1 MLKPRSILA
10 AAILGV
16 AVHAVAPV
24 TTAAAEGT
32 IPVIVKNTSTY
43 YWRVLLAGARKA
55 GEELG
60 IEIAE
65 LGPQTDSDV
74 NGQISVLENAV
85 ATNPLAVVIAASQYE
100 ALGKPIDEAA
110 TKTTVVGVDSGANSK
125 AYASFITTNNVEGGR
140 AAGEAL
146 AEAIAKAHGE
156 AKGDVMLITSVPGAE
171 SLDQRAEGFKAV
183 LAEKYLD
190 IRIVADKVADGQIV
204 TGLNIA
210 NDVILANPKLRGIF
224 ASSEKMALGVSQAV
238 AENNL
243 QDQIKVVAFDSN
255 EQLVKHLADGIVA
268 ALIIQDPMRMGYEG
282 VKIAYAASKGEDV
295 PEMVD
300 TGVNVITKENME
312 TERSQELLDPKID

>member
-1 MLKPRSILA
+1 MLKTRSLIA
-10 AAILGV
+10 AAIIGL
-16 AVHAVAPV
+16 AAHAATP

-55 GEELG
+55 GDELG

-65 LGPQTDSDV
+65 LGPQTDSDI

-85 ATNPLAVVIAASQYE
+85 ANNPLAVVIAASQYE

-110 TKTTVVGVDSGANSK
+110 TKTIVVGVDSGANSD
-125 AYASFITTNNVEGGR
+125 AYASFVTTNNVEGGR

-146 AEAIAKAHGE
+146 AAAIAKAHGDAE
-156 AKGDVMLITSVPGAE
+156 GDVMLITSVPGAE

-183 LAEKYLD
+183 LADKYPN

-224 ASSEKMALGVSQAV
+224 ASSEKMAVAVSQAV

-243 QDQIKVVAFDSN
+243 QDQIKIVAFDSN
-255 EQLVKHLADGIVA
+255 EQLVQHLADGIVA
-268 ALIIQDPMRMGYEG
+268 ALIIQDPMRMGYDG
-282 VKIAYAASKGEDV
+282 VKIAYAASKGEKV

-300 TGVNVITKENME
+300 TGVNVITQENMGS
-312 TERSQELLDPKID
+312 ERSQELLNPKID

>member
-1 MLKPRSILA
+1 MLKTRSLIA
-10 AAILGV
+10 AAIIGL
-16 AVHAVAPV
+16 AAHAATP

-55 GEELG
+55 GDELG

-65 LGPQTDSDV
+65 LGPQTDSDI

-85 ATNPLAVVIAASQYE
+85 ANNPLAVVIAASQYE

-110 TKTTVVGVDSGANSK
+110 TKTIVVGVDSGANSD
-125 AYASFITTNNVEGGR
+125 AYASFVTTNNVEGGR

-146 AEAIAKAHGE
+146 AAAIAKAHGQAE
-156 AKGDVMLITSVPGAE
+156 GDVMLITSVPGAE

-183 LAEKYLD
+183 LADKYPN

-224 ASSEKMALGVSQAV
+224 ASSEKMAVAVSQAV

-243 QDQIKVVAFDSN
+243 QDQIKIVAFDSN
-255 EQLVKHLADGIVA
+255 EQLVQHLADGIVA
-268 ALIIQDPMRMGYEG
+268 ALIIQDPMRMGYDG
-282 VKIAYAASKGEDV
+282 VKIAYAASKGEKV

-300 TGVNVITKENME
+300 TGVNVITQENMGS
-312 TERSQELLDPKID
+312 ERSQELLNPKID

>member
-1 MLKPRSILA
+1 MLKTRSLIA
-10 AAILGV
+10 AAIIGL
-16 AVHAVAPV
+16 AAHAATP

-55 GEELG
+55 GDELG

-65 LGPQTDSDV
+65 LGPQTDSDI

-85 ATNPLAVVIAASQYE
+85 ANNPLAVVIAASQYE

-110 TKTTVVGVDSGANSK
+110 TKTIVVGVDSGANSD
-125 AYASFITTNNVEGGR
+125 AYASFVTTNNVEGGR

-146 AEAIAKAHGE
+146 AAAIAKAHGDAE
-156 AKGDVMLITSVPGAE
+156 GDVMLITSVPGAE

-183 LAEKYLD
+183 LADKYPD

-224 ASSEKMALGVSQAV
+224 ASSEKMAVAVSQAV

-243 QDQIKVVAFDSN
+243 QDQIKIVAFDSN
-255 EQLVKHLADGIVA
+255 EQLVQHLADGIVA
-268 ALIIQDPMRMGYEG
+268 ALIIQDPMRMGYDG
-282 VKIAYAASKGEDV
+282 VKIAYAASKGEKV

-300 TGVNVITKENME
+300 TGVNVITQENMDS
-312 TERSQELLDPKID
+312 ERSQELLNPKID

>member
-1 MLKPRSILA
+1 MLKTRSLIA
-10 AAILGV
+10 AAIIGL
-16 AVHAVAPV
+16 AAHAATP
-24 TTAAAEGT
+24 TPAAAEGT

-55 GEELG
+55 GDELG

-65 LGPQTDSDV
+65 LGPQTDSDI

-85 ATNPLAVVIAASQYE
+85 ANNPLAVVIAASQYE

-110 TKTTVVGVDSGANSK
+110 TKTIVVGVDSGANSD
-125 AYASFITTNNVEGGR
+125 AYASFVTTNNVEGGR

-146 AEAIAKAHGE
+146 AAAIAKAHGDAE
-156 AKGDVMLITSVPGAE
+156 GDVMLITSVPGAE

-183 LAEKYLD
+183 LADKYPN

-224 ASSEKMALGVSQAV
+224 ASSEKMAVAVSQAV

-243 QDQIKVVAFDSN
+243 QDQIKIVAFDSN
-255 EQLVKHLADGIVA
+255 EQLVQHLADGIVA
-268 ALIIQDPMRMGYEG
+268 ALIIQDPMRMGYDG
-282 VKIAYAASKGEDV
+282 VKIAYAASKGEKV

-300 TGVNVITKENME
+300 TGVNVITQENMGS
-312 TERSQELLDPKID
+312 ERSQELLNPKID

>member
-1 MLKPRSILA
+1 MLKTRSLIA
-10 AAILGV
+10 AAIIGL
-16 AVHAVAPV
+16 AAHAATP

-55 GEELG
+55 GNELG

-65 LGPQTDSDV
+65 LGPQTDSDI

-85 ATNPLAVVIAASQYE
+85 ANNPLAVVIAASQYE

-110 TKTTVVGVDSGANSK
+110 TKTIVVGVDSGANSD
-125 AYASFITTNNVEGGR
+125 AYASFVTTNNVEGGR

-146 AEAIAKAHGE
+146 AAAIAKAHGDAE
-156 AKGDVMLITSVPGAE
+156 GDVMLITSVPGAE

-183 LAEKYLD
+183 LADKYPN

-224 ASSEKMALGVSQAV
+224 ASSEKMAVAVSQAV

-243 QDQIKVVAFDSN
+243 QDQIKIVAFDSN
-255 EQLVKHLADGIVA
+255 EQLVQHLADGIVA
-268 ALIIQDPMRMGYEG
+268 ALIIQDPMRMGYDG
-282 VKIAYAASKGEDV
+282 VKIAYAASKGEKV

-300 TGVNVITKENME
+300 TGVNVITQENMGS
-312 TERSQELLDPKID
+312 ERSQELLNPKID

>member
-1 MLKPRSILA
+1 MLKTRSLIA
-10 AAILGV
+10 AAIIGL
-16 AVHAVAPV
+16 AAHAATP

-55 GEELG
+55 GDELG

-65 LGPQTDSDV
+65 LGPQTDSDI

-85 ATNPLAVVIAASQYE
+85 ANNPLAVVIAASQYE

-110 TKTTVVGVDSGANSK
+110 TKTIVVGVDSGANSD
-125 AYASFITTNNVEGGR
+125 AYASFVTTNNVEGGR

-146 AEAIAKAHGE
+146 AAAIAKAHGDAE
-156 AKGDVMLITSVPGAE
+156 GDVMLITSVPGAE

-183 LAEKYLD
+183 LADKYPK

-224 ASSEKMALGVSQAV
+224 ASSEKMAVAVSQAV

-243 QDQIKVVAFDSN
+243 QDQIKIVAFDSN
-255 EQLVKHLADGIVA
+255 EQLVQHLADGIVA
-268 ALIIQDPMRMGYEG
+268 ALIIQDPMRMGYDG
-282 VKIAYAASKGEDV
+282 VKIAYAASKGEKV

-300 TGVNVITKENME
+300 TGVNVITQENMGS
-312 TERSQELLDPKID
+312 ERSQELLNPKID

>member
-1 MLKPRSILA
+1 MLKTRSLIA
-10 AAILGV
+10 AAIIGL
-16 AVHAVAPV
+16 AAHAATP

-55 GEELG
+55 GDELG

-65 LGPQTDSDV
+65 LGPQTDSDI

-85 ATNPLAVVIAASQYE
+85 ANNPLAVVIAASQYE

-110 TKTTVVGVDSGANSK
+110 TKTIVVGADSGANSD
-125 AYASFITTNNVEGGR
+125 AYASFVTTNNVEGGR

-146 AEAIAKAHGE
+146 AAAIAKAHGDAE
-156 AKGDVMLITSVPGAE
+156 GDVMLITSVPGAE

-183 LAEKYLD
+183 LADKYPN

-224 ASSEKMALGVSQAV
+224 ASSEKMAVAVSQAV

-243 QDQIKVVAFDSN
+243 QDQIKIVAFDSN
-255 EQLVKHLADGIVA
+255 EQLVQHLADGIVA
-268 ALIIQDPMRMGYEG
+268 ALIIQDPMRMGYDG
-282 VKIAYAASKGEDV
+282 VKIAYAASKGEKV

-300 TGVNVITKENME
+300 TGVNVITQENMGS
-312 TERSQELLDPKID
+312 ERSQELLNPKID

>member
-1 MLKPRSILA
+1 MLKTRSLIA
-10 AAILGV
+10 AAIIGL
-16 AVHAVAPV
+16 AAHAATP

-55 GEELG
+55 GNELG

-65 LGPQTDSDV
+65 LGPQTDSDI

-85 ATNPLAVVIAASQYE
+85 ANNPLAVVIAASQYE

-110 TKTTVVGVDSGANSK
+110 TKTIVVGVDSGANSD
-125 AYASFITTNNVEGGR
+125 AYASFVTTNNVEGGR

-146 AEAIAKAHGE
+146 AAAIAKAHGDAE
-156 AKGDVMLITSVPGAE
+156 GDVMLITSVPGAE

-183 LAEKYLD
+183 LADKYPD

-224 ASSEKMALGVSQAV
+224 ASSEKMAVAVSQAV

-243 QDQIKVVAFDSN
+243 QDQIKIVAFDSN
-255 EQLVKHLADGIVA
+255 EQLVQHLADGIVA
-268 ALIIQDPMRMGYEG
+268 ALIIQDPMRMGYDG
-282 VKIAYAASKGEDV
+282 VKIAYAASKGEKV

-300 TGVNVITKENME
+300 TGVNVITQENMDS
-312 TERSQELLDPKID
+312 ERSQELLNPKID

>member
-1 MLKPRSILA
+1 MLKTRSLIA
-10 AAILGV
+10 AAIVGL
-16 AVHAVAPV
+16 AAHAATP

-55 GEELG
+55 GDELG

-65 LGPQTDSDV
+65 LGPQTDSDI

-85 ATNPLAVVIAASQYE
+85 ANNPLAVVIAASQYE

-110 TKTTVVGVDSGANSK
+110 TKTIVVGVDSGANSD
-125 AYASFITTNNVEGGR
+125 AYASFVTTNNVEGGR

-146 AEAIAKAHGE
+146 AAAIAKAHGDAE
-156 AKGDVMLITSVPGAE
+156 GDVMLITSVPGAE

-183 LAEKYLD
+183 LADKYPN

-224 ASSEKMALGVSQAV
+224 ASSEKMAVAVSQAV

-243 QDQIKVVAFDSN
+243 QDQIKIVAFDSN
-255 EQLVKHLADGIVA
+255 EQLVQHLADGIVA
-268 ALIIQDPMRMGYEG
+268 ALIIQDPMRMGYDG
-282 VKIAYAASKGEDV
+282 VKIAYAASKGEKV

-300 TGVNVITKENME
+300 TGVNVITQENMGS
-312 TERSQELLDPKID
+312 ERSQELLNPKID